1 MPYLGLLFNALV
13 WGLSWWPL
21 RHLQAQGLHPL
32 WATLLFFLLGG
43 VLIGVSRPQAWATVW
58 RTPALWVLALASGA
72 TNAAFNWGVSTGE
85 VVRVVLL
92 FYLMPL
98 WAVGLAWWLLGERI
112 TRMALV
118 RVSLAL
124 CGALLVL
131 RPAEGGWPAFHGL
144 ADWLGLLGGMGFAI
158 TNVMLRRQ
166 SRQAASARA
175 LAMFLGGITLPAAL
189 GAVLAS
195 QALIPHWPPLQ
206 VAWLLPALAL
216 GALFFAGNMAL
227 QYGASRLPVHI
238 TSVVMLTEVVFAAS
252 SAVWLGG
259 EVLCPT
265 ILAGGALIMAAAL
278 MASRDQ
284 A

>member
-1 MPYLGLLFNALV
+1 MPYLALLFNAFV

-32 WATLLFFLLGG
+32 WATLLFFALGG
-43 VLIGVSRPQAWATVW
+43 AVIALTRPQAWATVR

-112 TRMALV
+112 TGLALV
-118 RVSLAL
+118 RVGLAL
-124 CGALLVL
+124 GGALLVL
-131 RPAEGGWPAFHGL
+131 RPVDGGWPAFQGL
-144 ADWLGLLGGMGFAI
+144 ADWLGLLGGMGFAL
-158 TNVMLRRQ
+158 TNVVLRRQ
-166 SRQAASARA
+166 AAQPTSARA
-175 LAMFLGGITLPAAL
+175 LAMFLGGITLPAL
-189 GAVLAS
+189 MGSVLAT
-195 QALIPHWPPLQ
+195 QGVIPPWPPLQ
-206 VAWLLPALAL
+206 LTWLWQALAL
-216 GALFFAGNMAL
+216 GSLFLIGNMAL
-227 QYGASRLPVHI
+227 QFGASRLPVHI
-238 TSVVMLTEVVFAAS
+238 TSVVMLTEVMFAAG

-259 EVLCPT
+259 EVLRPSV
-265 ILAGGALIMAAAL
+265 LAGGALILLAAL
-278 MASRDQ
+278 MASRDK

>member
-1 MPYLGLLFNALV
+1 MPYLALLFNAFV

-43 VLIGVSRPQAWATVW
+43 LVIGVSRPQAWATVR
-58 RTPALWVLALASGA
+58 RTPALWALALAAGA

-118 RVSLAL
+118 RVGLAL
-124 CGALLVL
+124 GGALLVL

-144 ADWLGLLGGMGFAI
+144 ADWLGLLGGIGFAI
-158 TNVMLRRQ
+158 TNVVLRRQ
-166 SRQAASARA
+166 AAQAPSARA

-195 QALIPHWPPLQ
+195 QGVIPPWPPLQ
-206 VAWLLPALAL
+206 VIWLLPALAL
-216 GALFFAGNMAL
+216 GTLFFVGNLAL

-238 TSVVMLTEVVFAAS
+238 TSVVMLTEVMFAAG

-259 EVLCPT
+259 EVLRPT
-265 ILAGGALIMAAAL
+265 VLAGGALILLAAL
-278 MASRDQ
+278 MASRDK

>member
-1 MPYLGLLFNALV
+1 MPYLALLFNALV

-21 RHLQAQGLHPL
+21 RQLQAQGLHPL

-43 VLIGVSRPQAWATVW
+43 LLIGVSQPQAGAPGG
-58 RTPALWVLALASGA
+58 RTPAPGVRALACGA
-72 TNAAFNWGVSTGE
+72 THAEINWGVSTGE
-85 VVRVVLL
+85 VVRAALL
-92 FYLMPL
+92 ADLTPL
-98 WAVGLAWWLLGERI
+98 WALGRAGWGLGDRVSG
-112 TRMALV
+112 MAGG
-118 RVSLAL
+118 RGSLAL

-131 RPAEGGWPAFHGL
+131 RPAEGGWPAFSGL

-166 SRQAASARA
+166 SGQPASARA

-216 GALFFAGNMAL
+216 GTLFFVGNMAL

-238 TSVVMLTEVVFAAS
+238 TSVVMLTEVLFAAS

-259 EVLCPT
+259 EVLRPS

>member
-1 MPYLGLLFNALV
+1 MPYLALLFNAFV

-32 WATLLFFLLGG
+32 WATLLFFALGG
-43 VLIGVSRPQAWATVW
+43 AVIALTRPQAWATVR

-112 TRMALV
+112 TGLALV
-118 RVSLAL
+118 RVGLAL
-124 CGALLVL
+124 GGALLVL
-131 RPAEGGWPAFHGL
+131 RPVEGGWPAFQGL
-144 ADWLGLLGGMGFAI
+144 ADWLGLLGGMGFAL
-158 TNVMLRRQ
+158 TNVVLRRQ
-166 SRQAASARA
+166 AAQPTSARA
-175 LAMFLGGITLPAAL
+175 LAMFLGGITLPAL
-189 GAVLAS
+189 MGSVLAT
-195 QALIPHWPPLQ
+195 LQ
-206 VAWLLPALAL
+206 LTWLWQALAL
-216 GALFFAGNMAL
+216 GSLFLIGNMAL
-227 QYGASRLPVHI
+227 QFGASRLPVHI
-238 TSVVMLTEVVFAAS
+238 TSVVMLTEVMFAAG

-259 EVLCPT
+259 EVLRPT
-265 ILAGGALIMAAAL
+265 VLAGGALILLAAL
-278 MASRDQ
+278 MASRDK

>member
-1 MPYLGLLFNALV
+1 M
-13 WGLSWWPL
+13 
-21 RHLQAQGLHPL
+21 
-32 WATLLFFLLGG
+32 
-43 VLIGVSRPQAWATVW
+43 
-58 RTPALWVLALASGA
+58 
-72 TNAAFNWGVSTGE
+72 
-85 VVRVVLL
+85 
-92 FYLMPL
+92 
-98 WAVGLAWWLLGERI
+98 
-112 TRMALV
+112 
-118 RVSLAL
+118 
-124 CGALLVL
+124 
-131 RPAEGGWPAFHGL
+131 
-144 ADWLGLLGGMGFAI
+144 LLGGMGFAI

-166 SRQAASARA
+166 SGQPASARA

-216 GALFFAGNMAL
+216 GTLFFVGNMAL

-238 TSVVMLTEVVFAAS
+238 TSVVMLTEVLFAAS

-259 EVLCPT
+259 EVLRPS

-278 MASRDQ
+278 MAARDQ

>member
-1 MPYLGLLFNALV
+1 MPYLGLLCNAFI

-21 RHLQAQGLHPL
+21 RHLYEQGLHPV

-43 VLIGVSRPQAWATVW
+43 LLIGVSRPQAWATVR

-92 FYLMPL
+92 FYLMPF

-118 RVSLAL
+118 RVGLAL
-124 CGALLVL
+124 GGALLVL
-131 RPAEGGWPAFHGL
+131 RPTGGGWPAFSGL
-144 ADWLGLLGGMGFAI
+144 PDWLGLLGGMGFAL

-166 SRQAASARA
+166 CAQAPSARA
-175 LAMFLGGITLPAAL
+175 LAMFLGGITLPALL
-189 GAVLAS
+189 GTVLAS
-195 QALIPHWPPLQ
+195 QAVIPSLPPLQ
-206 VAWLLPALAL
+206 MSWLLPALVL
-216 GALFFAGNMAL
+216 GVLFFAGNMAL

-238 TSVVMLTEVVFAAS
+238 TSVVMLTEVMFAAA

-259 EVLCPT
+259 EVLRPT
-265 ILAGGALIMAAAL
+265 VLAGGALIMLAAL

>member
-1 MPYLGLLFNALV
+1 MPYLGLLCNAFV

-21 RHLQAQGLHPL
+21 RHLSAQGLHPL

-43 VLIGVSRPQAWATVW
+43 TLIGLARPQAWATVW

-98 WAVGLAWWLLGERI
+98 WAVGLAAWLLDERI
-112 TRMALV
+112 TRASLL
-118 RVSLAL
+118 RVGLAL
-124 CGALLVL
+124 GGALLVL
-131 RPAEGGWPAFHGL
+131 RPDEGGWPAFSGL
-144 ADWLGLLGGMGFAI
+144 PDWLGLLGGMGFAL

-166 SRQAASARA
+166 ATQAPSARA
-175 LAMFLGGITLPAAL
+175 LAMFLGGIALPALL
-189 GAVLAS
+189 GTLLSARGV
-195 QALIPHWPPLQ
+195 IPAWPPLQ
-206 VAWLLPALAL
+206 MAWLLPALAL
-216 GALFFAGNMAL
+216 GGLFFAGNLAL

-238 TSVVMLTEVVFAAS
+238 TSVVMLTEVVFAAG

-259 EVLCPT
+259 EVLRPPV
-265 ILAGGALIMAAAL
+265 LAGGALIMLAAL
-278 MASRDQ
+278 MASRDK